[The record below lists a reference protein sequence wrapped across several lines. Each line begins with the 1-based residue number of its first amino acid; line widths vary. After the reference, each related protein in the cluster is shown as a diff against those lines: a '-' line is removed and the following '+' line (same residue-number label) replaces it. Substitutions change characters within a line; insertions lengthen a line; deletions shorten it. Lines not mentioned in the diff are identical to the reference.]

1 MAISIDH
8 KLTAMMAL
16 FAAPHNMPPLIQQQ
30 PPHSSDYGVRI
41 NHPTSY
47 DDNPSFKGPLVLQE
61 MASSDVHR
69 RRIRGHYLND
79 AKLKDTFFDENNIKQ
94 PIQLSS
100 NASTT
105 TIIKSIVDHLAKNDA
120 PVDVK
125 EVAESTE
132 FYLRT
137 GKRLLGAARRILNNK
152 SNEREYNDTNIIT
165 IHDLCAGHGLTGMLF
180 VACNPPRDK
189 SRGEHIRAV
198 LVDRSKPQSHEI
210 VRDIISE
217 VCPWVNTNSVK
228 FVSSSLEHYVSTAKV
243 ERGSSIIIST
253 HACGSLTDDVLR
265 FSVDQ
270 QAAAV
275 AVMPCCY
282 TGTDAGVPYGLRR
295 ILGVSLSADVRRSFF
310 MQSEGY
316 HVDFATIP
324 RAITPMNRIVIAEQ
338 RK

>member
-1 MAISIDH
+1 
-8 KLTAMMAL
+8 
-16 FAAPHNMPPLIQQQ
+16 
-30 PPHSSDYGVRI
+30 
-41 NHPTSY
+41 
-47 DDNPSFKGPLVLQE
+47 
-61 MASSDVHR
+61 
-69 RRIRGHYLND
+69 LND
-79 AKLKDTFFDENNIKQ
+79 EKLKDTFFDEKNIKP
-94 PIQLSS
+94 PIQLSTS
-100 NASTT
+100 ASTT
-105 TIIKSIVDHLAKNDA
+105 TIIKSIVDHLARNDA
-120 PVDVK
+120 PVDIK

-132 FYLRT
+132 FYLRS
-137 GKRLLGAARRILNNK
+137 GKRLFGAARRILNNK
-152 SNEREYNDTNIIT
+152 SNERECNDTNIIT
-165 IHDLCAGHGLTGMLF
+165 IHDLCSGHGLTGMLF

-189 SRGEHIRAV
+189 SGGEHIRTV
-198 LVDRSKPQSHEI
+198 LVDRFKPQSHEI
-210 VRDIISE
+210 VRDIMSE

-228 FVSSSLEHYVSTAKV
+228 FVSSSLEHYVSTAKA
-243 ERGSSIIIST
+243 ENGASIIIST
-253 HACGSLTDDVLR
+253 HACGSLTDDVLK

-310 MQSEGY
+310 MQGEGY